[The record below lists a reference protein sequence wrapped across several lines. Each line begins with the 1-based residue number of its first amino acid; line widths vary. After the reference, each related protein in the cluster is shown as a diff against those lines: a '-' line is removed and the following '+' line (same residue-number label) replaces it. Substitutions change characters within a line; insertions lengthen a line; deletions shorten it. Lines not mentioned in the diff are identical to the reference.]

1 TTSESTTTDVTY
13 VQDNTTDEYNETETE
28 STVTSEET
36 TLESTTTESTSL
48 ETTTSIET
56 SSTDVNTES
65 TTSPTTESTDSTLT
79 TGPAGTDTTTLPT
92 SSEST
97 SSADLASTTAKLTT
111 TDSTTTVQS
120 TTTTTSVETTTSLPT
135 TTAVHTSTEP
145 ATTTASAQSSD
156 TTIPLTTT
164 TSSSELASS
173 SASELTTTS
182 TSSSSES
189 TTSSISSPSVGA
201 ATTSA
206 AATSTERATTTASAQ
221 SSGAATTSAAAS
233 STVLEPST
241 TTTSGPTTSAAAG
254 STAAGT
260 SSAANTSTAAATST
274 GPATATTAMID
285 STTAE
290 ASTSS
295 AGESSSTASEVSN
308 GNTTVLTTV
317 GQTTV
322 QSNATSTSA
331 ATTTNAFTTTT
342 TTLAST
348 VLSTTAQISIVE
360 IPMRLAINKNV
371 SGVDFKNTSSQSYV
385 LLLDTV
391 EEDIFDYCY
400 PLLYGLVD
408 VIVTNM
414 SQGSLIIDF
423 KLVINTT
430 NTTQQSLQN
439 DVVKVVNGI
448 SSSIKIGN
456 VTYAVLTDACALLVN
471 VCAPFQQCVNSS
483 NQFICRNITTSTTVP
498 PTTTTGTTQPPTT
511 TPSGICTSGQGYSW
525 LKKSCQPCSVD
536 ENSSNNFCVLKG
548 ANTNNVDLQ
557 VTFDYKSTSC
567 QVEDEM
573 SSKGGRAIFTNLL
586 AQQPNSS
593 LCANLPNCDN
603 MVFQIKK
610 EDLCKLGPTC
620 SKSANCT
627 DFITRA
633 TVNFYRV
640 PEFTTTA
647 AGATRRSIEVFV
659 ETLSNT
665 TNLNANLTSKV
676 NVVAVLPPV
685 SYNLSII
692 SASENRVAYVKATL
706 NSNVGNLKDLLK
718 ANALT
723 EIGQL
728 TDSYLY
734 PNVESS
740 SVSNSQTSFTAS
752 FIFKV
757 AINDEI
763 INDIAEAFATS
774 HEQFGGS
781 FGDSSIPFTGIL
793 AIFRSQADMTSGK
806 SALKWCKYLVDLQ
819 NRFSFVICD
828 LAKTCNDTA
837 LFFECVSTEDPLKK
851 QKDLYPY
858 GPSNGDSQINT
869 YNYWWWW
876 WGISSGPVYFP
887 SGAPFG
893 DRKIKVANV
902 QSNGMIRF
910 GLGYDLW
917 WPYLYYSEDYQ
928 EGILAPYWSYLN
940 YYTNKGIT
948 YYQLYETAVVGDTH
962 KVIATA
968 TNDIQDFFKLS
979 SFKVTYVLVATWVNA
994 EPYRWY
1000 SWVCD
1005 YYKWYSQESWFI
1017 QWYLPF
1023 YNDYCQLRNESAT
1036 FQAVY
1041 VTDGE
1046 TSYSIV
1052 TYLKGKMNWRYD
1064 PWMPI
1069 VVGYANSEKIRDF
1082 GVTDT
1087 DLTTKMDTLTW
1098 NTGRYGT
1105 WIEQVGKI
1113 ENPDSKCL
1121 KFYQANKK
1129 LISDSTHQR
1138 RINQL
1143 YKCPCSLDRVGA
1155 QWWGYSWKYLGYGNS
1170 FMYCLAIGQTA
1181 KNRLLAGN
1189 PLNKL
1194 CCYRYTYP
1202 TYWWNWL
1209 AWDYAWRSSPYV
1221 DHRNPDGS
1229 HLLLNDPW
1237 WWWSQNDYRKSR
1249 EEDFAPHRWCCAD
1262 SSSPSRFC
1270 KMYNEVRPDL
1280 GCSLQAEFISGS
1292 ALGDP
1297 HIRTLDGRGYTMNGL
1312 GEFILLLIKDLSF
1325 IFQARTKQALS
1336 AAGNATKAT
1345 VFSAFAAQE
1354 GDNATFQVELN
1365 ADGDGMIITSCRAD
1379 LTKDFYDDERYN
1391 GSNLVTEVTISRKEG
1406 SNKTSVVARFPSGVS
1421 IEAYVVQNYMEFSI
1435 DVPISYKEKTS
1446 GLLGNYNGNP
1456 DDDFVLPNG
1465 TILSNSS
1472 TERQIFEQF
1481 ARRWIV
1487 TTTNTVFK
1495 YKEGEN
1501 ATTYQNFKFE
1511 PLYLEEANQTL
1522 VKQAEDICKDNA
1534 ACIFDYVAT
1543 GNKDFAT
1550 ATLTSSAQAEAA
1562 ATSQSNSLP
1571 ELSITSPLNSNNR
1584 LQVYEGKAINIAF
1597 SATDND
1603 TKDVITFE
1611 LVGNASASYSINNS
1625 TGEVTYTPSASEPVL
1640 IGVQAKDSKGG
1651 LSSIVYISLVVCPT
1665 CSSNGTCNLNKTR
1678 DIEYQGGKFLL
1689 NLCDCWPAYNGD
1701 DCEKEVNGCLSASC
1715 AKGQNCTDLT
1725 PAQQGNNTKG
1735 YTCGYCPT
1743 GYEERNSTCTDIN
1756 ECANKT
1762 AYCKAN
1768 ELCENSVGSYNC
1780 YCDLGYRKNALE
1792 ICTDINEC
1800 AERTHKCQQICN
1812 NIDGSYNCSCY
1823 DGSTLNSDNKNCT
1836 KAAGSTPCNCSDIC
1850 KTDGTCACPSG
1861 YQLDST
1867 KLKCQDVDEC
1877 NNGNKPCSQLC
1888 QNMIGGFKCSC
1899 FNGFKLDADG
1909 VSCKKCSNP
1918 YYGKDCASQCVCN
1931 GLGTCDNVKGC
1942 ICNDGWTGT
1951 NCNNDVDECKAVL
1964 DACTGG
1970 QICVNTI
1977 GSYTCNC
1984 PSGYLKVNGSCL
1996 DINECADVLTHN
2008 CSLSVEDCVNNQGGF
2023 SCICRSGYARNAQ
2036 NICEDIDE
2044 CAKHTD
2050 NCEQRCEN
2058 IPGKFNCYCRY
2069 GYRLK
2074 ADRASCVEEKD
2085 VCKSVGSTLNCSQS
2099 CTVDWTT
2106 NVASCFCKIGYDL
2119 VGTEQCVDQDE
2130 CKFNNLCSYKA
2141 GCINTPG
2148 SFNCSCPAGQMLDN
2162 DGRSCVAC
2170 GSGKWGINCANDCA
2184 CSSFGTLRCDA
2195 KIGCI
2200 CKAGLTGQYCD
2211 KDVDECISGLL
2222 KCTST
2227 ENCVNT
2233 YGSALCQCIDGYT
2246 RVGDGC
2252 QDINECAF
2260 ATTNNCDQICE
2271 NFVGGYVCKCNLGY
2285 TYNIAQNKCVD
2296 INECERK
2303 MDGCQQGCDNSE
2315 GGYRCTCPA
2324 GLKLKLDGKSCEVDQ
2339 ACNANNSCEE
2349 QDHCYKNSTGGEVC
2363 YCKAG
2368 EVLNPNN
2375 QSDCLDVDLCNGS
2388 ACTDYCTETND
2399 NTTFACSCPSGKKLE
2414 ADGVTCTVCNEGWYG
2429 VGCSDKCSCNAA
2441 TTSSCDKVTGHC
2453 TCKSGYIGSDCAED
2467 INECNINSYNCTANS
2482 TCENTP
2488 GNYVCKCEAG
2498 FFRDGTVC
2506 DACTDGWYGINCV
2519 NQCTCD
2525 RTHSTCNAS
2534 TGKCNCFPGWTGTNC
2549 DTDSDECTLASNNCT
2564 LANKPHWVCFNTP
2577 GSYDCDCDTGYKNNN
2592 GNCTGKSQAV
2602 TYIYLDECA
2611 AASTNKC
2618 SQNCTNTDGSFQCS
2632 CRSGY
2637 ALKADGLTCQ
2647 DVNECDLK
2655 TSTCQ
2660 EVCVNTDGGFT
2671 CSCYPGRE
2679 VLDTDPNK
2687 CYKADKYP
2695 MVLKLTN
2702 FDVSSININEP
2713 TSEDVKKLI
2722 ADLEAELLRLFIKLV
2737 KGIKKVRVTGV
2748 RAGSLIVEYTVIV
2761 DSQVNP
2767 NSNTQVVDVLVNII
2781 ASNFTLGNQTYT
2793 AVVIVNGLEV
2803 NATTDKCTIL
2813 NYTKPCASNEKCEI
2827 SSTTGSAVC
2836 VSQDTSTSK
2845 SDDIPLIVGLSV
2857 GLPLF
2862 AALVVAI
2869 ILIVWYKKKYTQQ
2882 RRVSSREGHYENE
2895 ERPDSR
2901 ASQSYFAVAPVATD
2915 SKQEG
2920 KKEDKQSLF
2929 P

>member
-1 TTSESTTTDVTY
+1 MWTRKRSTLYLFLLVLFGLINQITLTTTEETTTDTTTETTDTTTETTSDTSTDSTTSDTTTETTSDTTTETTTSDTTTETTSDTSTDPTTSDTTSEITTTEWTTTETTETTSESTTTDVTY
-13 VQDNTTDEYNETETE
+13 VQDNSTDEYNVTETE

-48 ETTTSIET
+48 ETTTLIET

-65 TTSPTTESTDSTLT
+65 TTSPTTESTEITTTATESTTTDSTST

-97 SSADLASTTAKLTT
+97 SSADLASTTTAELTT
-111 TDSTTTVQS
+111 TDST
-120 TTTTTSVETTTSLPT
+120 
-135 TTAVHTSTEP
+135 
-145 ATTTASAQSSD
+145 
-156 TTIPLTTT
+156 
-164 TSSSELASS
+164 
-173 SASELTTTS
+173 
-182 TSSSSES
+182 
-189 TTSSISSPSVGA
+189 
-201 ATTSA
+201 
-206 AATSTERATTTASAQ
+206 
-221 SSGAATTSAAAS
+221 
-233 STVLEPST
+233 
-241 TTTSGPTTSAAAG
+241 
-254 STAAGT
+254 
-260 SSAANTSTAAATST
+260 
-274 GPATATTAMID
+274 
-285 STTAE
+285 
-290 ASTSS
+290 
-295 AGESSSTASEVSN
+295 
-308 GNTTVLTTV
+308 TTV

-322 QSNATSTSA
+322 QSNAT
-331 ATTTNAFTTTT
+331 
-342 TTLAST
+342 T
-348 VLSTTAQISIVE
+348 VPSTTAQILIVE
-360 IPMRLAINKNV
+360 IPMRLAIDKNV
-371 SGVDFKNTSSQSYV
+371 SGVDLKNTSSESYV
-385 LLLDTV
+385 LLFNTV
-391 EEDIFDYCY
+391 EEDIFDFCY
-400 PLLYGLVD
+400 PLVYGLLD

-483 NQFICRNITTSTTVP
+483 NQFICQNITTSTTVA

-548 ANTNNVDLQ
+548 TNTNNVDLQ

-573 SSKGGRAIFTNLL
+573 SSKGGRAIFANLL
-586 AQQPNSS
+586 AQQPNSP

-640 PEFTTTA
+640 PEFTKTA
-647 AGATRRSIEVFV
+647 ASATRRSIEVFV

-685 SYNLSII
+685 SYNVSII

-774 HEQFGGS
+774 HELFGGS
-781 FGDSSIPFTGIL
+781 FGDSSIPFTGTV

-819 NRFSFVICD
+819 NSFSFVICD

-869 YNYWWWW
+869 FNYWWWW

-962 KVIATA
+962 KVITTA
-968 TNDIQDFFKLS
+968 TSDIQDFFKLS

-1005 YYKWYSQESWFI
+1005 YYQWYYQEWWFI
-1017 QWYLPF
+1017 QWYLPY
-1023 YNDYCQLRNESAT
+1023 YNDYCKLRNESAT

-1046 TSYSIV
+1046 TSYTIV
-1052 TYLKGKMNWRYD
+1052 TYLKGKMNWQYD

-1082 GVTDT
+1082 GVTYT

-1129 LISDSTHQR
+1129 LITDKTHQS
-1138 RINQL
+1138 RIDQL

-1202 TYWWNWL
+1202 TYWWDWL

-1237 WWWSQNDYRKSR
+1237 WWWGQNDYRKSR
-1249 EEDFAPHRWCCAD
+1249 EEDFSPHRWCCVD
-1262 SSSPSRFC
+1262 SSSPSKFC
-1270 KMYNEVRPDL
+1270 KLFNEVRPDL
-1280 GCSLQAEFISGS
+1280 GCSLRAEFISGS

-1297 HIRTLDGRGYTMNGL
+1297 HINTLDGKGYSMNGL
-1312 GEFILLLIKDLSF
+1312 GEFILLLIKEISF
-1325 IFQARTKQALS
+1325 TLQARTKQALS

-1365 ADGDGMIITSCRAD
+1365 AEGDGMIITSCGAD

-1391 GSNLVTEVTISRKEG
+1391 GSNLVTEVSISRKEG
-1406 SNKTSVVARFPSGVS
+1406 SNKTSVVAGFPSGVS
-1421 IEAYVVQNYMEFSI
+1421 IEVYVVQNYMEFSI
-1435 DVPISYKEKTS
+1435 NVPTSYKEKTS

-1501 ATTYQNFKFE
+1501 ATTYQNFNFE

-1522 VKQAEDICKDNA
+1522 VKQAEVICKDNV

-1543 GNKDFAT
+1543 GNRDFAT
-1550 ATLTSSAQAEAA
+1550 ATLTSSTQAVTAA
-1562 ATSQSNSLP
+1562 SSQSNSLP
-1571 ELSITSPLNSNNR
+1571 VLSLTTSLNSDNR

-1603 TKDVITFE
+1603 TKDVITFQ
-1611 LVGNASASYSINNS
+1611 LVSNASASYSINNI

-1678 DIEYQGGKFLL
+1678 DKEYQGGKFLL

-1715 AKGQNCTDLT
+1715 AKGQDCIDLT

-1735 YTCGYCPT
+1735 YRCGDCPT

-1768 ELCENSVGSYNC
+1768 ELCENSVGSYSC
-1780 YCDLGYRKNALE
+1780 YCDMGYRKNALDV
-1792 ICTDINEC
+1792 CTDINEC

-1823 DGSTLNSDNKNCT
+1823 DGNTLNSDNKTCT
-1836 KAAGSTPCNCSDIC
+1836 KGSTPCNCSDIC
-1850 KTDGTCACPSG
+1850 KTDGTCACLSG
-1861 YQLDST
+1861 YELDST

-1888 QNMIGGFKCSC
+1888 QNTIGGFKCSC

-1942 ICNDGWTGT
+1942 ICNKGWTGT
-1951 NCNNDVDECKAVL
+1951 NCNNDVDECTTTL
-1964 DACTGG
+1964 DACPGG
-1970 QICVNTI
+1970 QICINTI

-1984 PSGYLKVNGSCL
+1984 PSGYSKVNGTCI
-1996 DINECADVLTHN
+1996 DIDECADVLTHN
-2008 CSLSVEDCVNNQGGF
+2008 CSLSVEDCINNKGGF
-2023 SCICRSGYARNAQ
+2023 SCVCRSGYARNAQ

-2148 SFNCSCPAGQMLDN
+2148 SFNCSCPAGQILDN

-2184 CSSFGTLRCDA
+2184 CSSFGSSSCDA

-2211 KDVDECISGLL
+2211 KDVDECTSGLL

-2260 ATTNNCDQICE
+2260 ATTNNCDQLCE

-2285 TYNIAQNKCVD
+2285 TYNTTQKKCVD

-2303 MDGCQQGCDNSE
+2303 MDGCQQGCENSE

-2324 GLKLKLDGKSCEVDQ
+2324 GLKLKLDGKTCEVDQ

-2363 YCKAG
+2363 YCKVG

-2375 QSDCLDVDLCNGS
+2375 PLECLDVDLCNGS
-2388 ACTDYCTETND
+2388 ACTDYCTETKD
-2399 NTTFACSCPSGKKLE
+2399 NTSFACSCPNGKKLE
-2414 ADGVTCTVCNEGWYG
+2414 ADGVTCTACVQGLYGANCSSKCLCNP
-2429 VGCSDKCSCNAA
+2429 A
-2441 TTSSCDKVTGHC
+2441 TTSSCDKETGTC
-2453 TCKSGYIGSDCAED
+2453 TCKSGYTGTYCAED
-2467 INECNINSYNCTANS
+2467 INECNSEPCISTHNSS
-2482 TCENTP
+2482 CENLP
-2488 GNYVCKCEAG
+2488 GSYVCKCDAG
-2498 FFRDGTVC
+2498 FFKDGSVC
-2506 DACTDGWYGINCV
+2506 NACPDGWYGVNC
-2519 NQCTCD
+2519 NSQCTCD
-2525 RTHSTCNAS
+2525 KTHSTCDAA
-2534 TGKCNCFPGWTGTNC
+2534 TGLCNCFPGWIGTKC

-2577 GSYDCDCDTGYKNNN
+2577 GSYDCDCATGYKNND
-2592 GNCTGKSQAV
+2592 GSCTD
-2602 TYIYLDECA
+2602 LDECA

-2618 SQNCTNTDGSFQCS
+2618 SQNCTNTDGSFICS

-2637 ALKADGLTCQ
+2637 TLGADGLTCK
-2647 DVNECDLK
+2647 DVDECLLK
-2655 TSTCQ
+2655 TSTCTQ
-2660 EVCVNTDGGFT
+2660 VCTNKEGGFT
-2671 CSCYPGRE
+2671 CSCNTGYD
-2679 VLDTDPNK
+2679 VLETDSNK
-2687 CYKADKYP
+2687 CYKSDKYS
-2695 MVLKLTN
+2695 MSFKLKT
-2702 FDVSSININEP
+2702 FDVSNININEP
-2713 TSEDVKKLI
+2713 QSEDYKKLKAQI
-2722 ADLEAELLRLFIKLV
+2722 EAELLRWFRFII
-2737 KGIKKVRVTGV
+2737 GVTRCIV
-2748 RAGSLIVEYTVIV
+2748 DRLSSGSLIVDFTLIV
-2761 DSQVNP
+2761 DADVNP
-2767 NSNTQVVDVLVNII
+2767 NSNTAVVDVIVNI
-2781 ASNFTLGNQTYT
+2781 ASNFTIGNQTYS
-2793 AVVIVNGLEV
+2793 AVFTINGQTV
-2803 NATTDKCTIL
+2803 DATTDKCFIL
-2813 NYTKPCASNEKCEI
+2813 NLTKPCASNEKCEI
-2827 SSTTGSAVC
+2827 SSTNGSAIC
-2836 VSQDTSTSK
+2836 VAQNVASK

-2869 ILIVWYKKKYTQQ
+2869 ILIIWYKKKYTQQ

-2895 ERPDSR
+2895 DRPDSR
-2901 ASQSYFAVAPVATD
+2901 ASHSYFAVAPVATD
-2915 SKQEG
+2915 SKQGG
-2920 KKEDKQSLF
+2920 KKEDKQNLF